1 MARLH
6 VLFDPNDKVMNN
18 PEIEKALGIK
28 SAVLT
33 VPQEVRSVDI
43 YNLAKKLAEM
53 LLETL

>member
-6 VLFDPNDKVMNN
+6 VLFDPNDKVLNN

-33 VPQEVRSVDI
+33 VPEEVRSVDI